1 MIPAFAITAWRW
13 FAGGNWKWAVPTA
26 IAVVLGIY
34 AGAQRINYLDCKAD
48 RTADQLAH
56 RDAIIAQKNKDRALA
71 DEIIAGQAQTI
82 AQLAQKT
89 STHTE
94 IIRNVPVT
102 TACPAQPAMRA
113 ADDGL
118 LDLGFKRATRPA
130 AGVNAPKTGGA
141 ETRPR

>member
-1 MIPAFAITAWRW
+1 MIALAVKAWRW
-13 FAGGNWKWAVPTA
+13 LAAGNWKWAVPTA
-26 IAVVLGIY
+26 IAVAAVVFGGL
-34 AGAQRINYLDCKAD
+34 QRINYLDCKAD
-48 RTADQLAH
+48 RTADQLAY
-56 RDAIIAQKNKDRALA
+56 RDAIIEQKNRDRKLA
-71 DEIIAGQAQTI
+71 DEIITGQAQTI

-89 STHTE
+89 NTHTE

-102 TACPAQPAMRA
+102 TACPDQPAMRA

-130 AGVNAPKTGGA
+130 AGVHAPKAGGA